1 MDTLLARIRRIRRLN
16 ELSDTFLL
24 HLLANT
30 DYVPDR
36 VAAGVILFQQGEV
49 VSYWYLLLSGEV
61 ELYLPSDRE
70 TGFLGQ
76 HLTLLTAGALFGE
89 LNLYQHCCSA
99 RVHKSAEFVR
109 LNQTQFLSLYSKHAD
124 HLQPYITV
132 MEDIP
137 STPQEPID
145 PEVPE
150 PTPFHLLPKPNK
162 KSPETNGTSHPNY
175 ALTSVQRPA
184 NDVYDFG
191 AMTSELLPD
200 LVAKEVPFKSN
211 GVNSANPL
219 EATGWEPPVNL
230 FELSSSLTLDARIM
244 EAGQLIK
251 RVMYYRAPNLIRE
264 RQMRRGDKT
273 EIFHN
278 AMSGAEITSWLYSLW
293 QQCTVN
299 PAKQPTRIQMVGIWQ
314 TLLDNQI
321 ISHITNEEQFKDK
334 HVFYKWTIANDMFED
349 YFINRLTYNNMQF
362 MPNSEL
368 VEMPDPYSLP
378 PPGCEAPSDDDL
390 LQVLFFLSTIGLDSL
405 FKIILTKPPH
415 ERSNEELELVF
426 EELLHVK
433 ALSHLSTM
441 VKKELARVIGF
452 EQHQHAG
459 TVLFHQGSEGQSWY
473 IILKGSVDVSIAGKG
488 VVCTLQE
495 GDDFGKLALVND
507 APRAAT
513 ITLRDDNSQ
522 FLRVDK
528 ENFNRILRDVEAN
541 TVRLKEHG
549 QDVLVLERI
558 NLKFDE
564 TQPVNKNQCC
574 YSVMAGLPEKMIEYV
589 LETRIDALTSNGTLD
604 TFLEDFILTHIIFM
618 PSNILCNYLKNYY
631 ATRGDITTAN
641 GTSSIGSNEII
652 NEKLTAKRRVI
663 TFITIWEFVL
673 GIHFFLDPV
682 ANSFVEE
689 MYCSVI
695 EDANLLPNMES
706 IVHQISRIRRAREN
720 VMIILSRHPTCVLDC
735 GVYSSDAPAPN
746 PILPIDVCNQC
757 IYFSDATM
765 ITLSVRMNKSASD
778 IVKLTRGKVHFDHDD
793 LYLVEVKSNGER
805 VVYSPAE
812 ISVTSM
818 ISLNGRL
825 YVVTKE
831 EINSL
836 TSMPNQAGP
845 TEPPNPTVLEMY
857 SSSDLAHQLMTFHGQ
872 LFEATDEIELI
883 FQVIGRNKF
892 SGRSPTNLDI
902 LLRRFNE
909 IQFWTTTEV
918 LLSPTTTK
926 RVANLR
932 KLIKTAVYAKTNK
945 DLMSLFAIT
954 LGLSNIAVSRLV
966 QLWDKLPSKLR
977 RQYAEFEA
985 LLDPSRNHRAYRLLV
1000 AKMEPPV
1007 IPFVPLLLKDL
1018 TFMHEGNKTYFGALV
1033 NFEKMHM
1040 IANVLRNFK
1049 GCKSRGPI
1057 VAESQ
1062 KKVINNL
1069 IRFVQLLYVAKC
1081 AKEMST
1087 LPHRIDGSNLIL
1099 SEFCCYIA
1107 RNEPVII
1114 SNAIEGWKA
1123 FECWVKPDGN
1133 PNWRSLKK
1141 VFGNVQVP
1149 VTRDGKCDQTK
1160 VNFDEFIGN
1169 LSSDANC
1176 PFYLKDWHFCQC
1188 SHEKWYHIPDFL
1200 KLDWVNNVKKV
1211 EDEDVFRGDYRFCYI
1226 GGSGTWTGLH
1236 SDVMNS
1242 YSWSANICGRK
1253 RWIMLPKAVTK
1264 IGNNL
1269 LEEIEDIRKEDW
1281 KSVGGIEF
1289 EQIRGEIVFVPFG
1302 WYHQVHNE
1310 GVTISINHNWCNHFN
1325 VKFVIELMFQRL
1337 KDVIKEVKLM
1347 GKDADE
1353 PFEMAEKLLRDD
1365 YGLNLRNAHKLLDI
1379 MLGSSAEE
1387 LHLDNDLEI
1396 LTEHKL
1402 ICRSLLYQVVD
1413 QETELGNLLK

>member
-1 MDTLLARIRRIRRLN
+1 MRVYLCWHSVPPMDTLLARIRRIRRLN
-16 ELSDTFLL
+16 EFSDSLLL
-24 HLLANT
+24 HLLANS

-99 RVHKSAEFVR
+99 RIHKTAEFVR
-109 LNQTQFLSLYSKHAD
+109 LSQAQFLSLYRKHAD

-132 MEDIP
+132 MEDLDTTPLPGPSAPVLQEKSSPRHLPKVPIP
-137 STPQEPID
+137 MTETNGVSTSDYRPPPPALNSSINPYNLNGMASEL
-145 PEVPE
+145 PE
-150 PTPFHLLPKPNK
+150 PTI
-162 KSPETNGTSHPNY
+162 
-175 ALTSVQRPA
+175 
-184 NDVYDFG
+184 
-191 AMTSELLPD
+191 
-200 LVAKEVPFKSN
+200 KSN
-211 GVNSANPL
+211 GVLHSKSIPFVPSN
-219 EATGWEPPVNL
+219 WEPPVNL
-230 FELSSSLTLDARIM
+230 FELSTSLSLDSRIM
-244 EAGQLIK
+244 EAGLMLK
-251 RVMYYRAPNLIRE
+251 RAMYYRAPNLIRE
-264 RQMRRGDKT
+264 RNLRRGDKT
-273 EIFHN
+273 EVFYN
-278 AMSGAEITSWLYSLW
+278 AMSGAEMTSWLFSLW
-293 QQCTVN
+293 QQCAVN
-299 PAKQPTRIQMVGIWQ
+299 PVKKPTHLQMVGIWQ
-314 TLLDNQI
+314 TLLDHHI
-321 ISHITNEEQFKDK
+321 ISHITNEEQFRDQN
-334 HVFYKWTIANDMFED
+334 VFYKWSVSNDMFED
-349 YFINRLTYNNMQF
+349 YFINRLSYNNMQF

-368 VEMPDPYSLP
+368 VEVPDPYALP
-378 PPGCEAPSDDDL
+378 PPGCEPPLDDEL
-390 LQVLFFLSTIGLDSL
+390 LQMLFFLSTIGLDSM

-415 ERSNEELELVF
+415 ERTNEELELVF

-459 TVLFHQGSEGQSWY
+459 TVLFHQGTEGQSWY

-549 QDVLVLERI
+549 QDVLVLEKI

-564 TQPVNKNQCC
+564 TQPINRNQCC

-589 LETRIDALTSNGTLD
+589 LETRIDALTSNGALD

-631 ATRGDITTAN
+631 ATRGDITTLN
-641 GTSSIGSNEII
+641 GSDSIGSNEII
-652 NEKLTAKRRVI
+652 NEKLSAKRRVI

-695 EDANLLPNMES
+695 EDANSLPNMES

-735 GVYSSDAPAPN
+735 GVYSLEAPAPN
-746 PILPIDVCNQC
+746 PILPIDICNQC

-765 ITLSVRMNKSASD
+765 ITLAVRMDKSAAD
-778 IVKLTRGKVHFDHDD
+778 IIKLTRGKVHFDHDD

-812 ISVTSM
+812 VSVTSM
-818 ISLNGRL
+818 LSLNGRL

-831 EINSL
+831 EMNTL
-836 TSMPNQAGP
+836 TSMTNQAGP
-845 TEPPNPTVLEMY
+845 SEAPNPSVLDIY
-857 SSSDLAHQLMTFHGQ
+857 NSADLANQLMTFHCQ

-892 SGRSPTNLDI
+892 SGRSPANLDI

-909 IQFWTTTEV
+909 VQFWVTTEI
-918 LLSPTTTK
+918 LLSSTTAK
-926 RVANLR
+926 RVANLK

-966 QLWDKLPSKLR
+966 QLWDKLPGKLR

-1000 AKMEPPV
+1000 SKMEPPI

-1062 KKVINNL
+1062 KKSVNNL
-1069 IRFVQLLYVAKC
+1069 IR
-1081 AKEMST
+1081 
-1087 LPHRIDGSNLIL
+1087 
-1099 SEFCCYIA
+1099 
-1107 RNEPVII
+1107 
-1114 SNAIEGWKA
+1114 
-1123 FECWVKPDGN
+1123 
-1133 PNWRSLKK
+1133 
-1141 VFGNVQVP
+1141 
-1149 VTRDGKCDQTK
+1149 
-1160 VNFDEFIGN
+1160 
-1169 LSSDANC
+1169 
-1176 PFYLKDWHFCQC
+1176 
-1188 SHEKWYHIPDFL
+1188 
-1200 KLDWVNNVKKV
+1200 
-1211 EDEDVFRGDYRFCYI
+1211 
-1226 GGSGTWTGLH
+1226 
-1236 SDVMNS
+1236 
-1242 YSWSANICGRK
+1242 
-1253 RWIMLPKAVTK
+1253 
-1264 IGNNL
+1264 
-1269 LEEIEDIRKEDW
+1269 
-1281 KSVGGIEF
+1281 
-1289 EQIRGEIVFVPFG
+1289 
-1302 WYHQVHNE
+1302 
-1310 GVTISINHNWCNHFN
+1310 
-1325 VKFVIELMFQRL
+1325 
-1337 KDVIKEVKLM
+1337 
-1347 GKDADE
+1347 
-1353 PFEMAEKLLRDD
+1353 
-1365 YGLNLRNAHKLLDI
+1365 NLRVI
-1379 MLGSSAEE
+1379 
-1387 LHLDNDLEI
+1387 DNQKRLMEI
-1396 LTEHKL
+1396 SYQIEPPN
-1402 ICRSLLYQVVD
+1402 RS
-1413 QETELGNLLK
+1413 NRP